1 MKQTADQNDEEV
13 VGGKG
18 LTPHTPSLRHTPAK
32 IQFQSPGC
40 TPIVKDK
47 PLRMLGGE
55 VQGLQVAESVGV
67 GLGYGP
73 DRAPGPGSS
82 EESVQLISR
91 KHIFG
96 SIFYYEF

>member
-1 MKQTADQNDEEV
+1 MKQTADQNHQEV

-18 LTPHTPSLRHTPAK
+18 LTPHTPSLCHTPAK
-32 IQFQSPGC
+32 IQFLGC

-47 PLRMLGGE
+47 PLRMLEGV
-55 VQGLQVAESVGV
+55 VQGLQVTESVGV

-82 EESVQLISR
+82 EESVHLISR
-91 KHIFG
+91 KHVFG